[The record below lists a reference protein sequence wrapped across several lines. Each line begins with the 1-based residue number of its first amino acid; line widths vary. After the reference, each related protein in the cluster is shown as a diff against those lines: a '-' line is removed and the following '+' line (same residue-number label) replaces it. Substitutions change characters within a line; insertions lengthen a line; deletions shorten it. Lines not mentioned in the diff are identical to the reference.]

1 MQTLARE
8 LPRVAYLTW
17 MDIFLITGFLK
28 SCLSLFI
35 FGIVYNTAQ
44 QDKEKGAERAATIDA
59 VCRVLLPVVYLA
71 VISSMIIVAVQE
83 RPAGH
88 GGPISP

>member
-17 MDIFLITGFLK
+17 MDIFLIIGFLK
-28 SCLSLFI
+28 SCLSLFM
-35 FGIVYNTAQ
+35 FGIVYNTA
-44 QDKEKGAERAATIDA
+44 QDKEKGAERAATLDA

-71 VISSMIIVAVQE
+71 LISAMIIVAVQE
-83 RPAGH
+83 RPAGN
-88 GGPISP
+88 GGPVSPE